1 MDARG
6 CPSLLSL
13 ACAAREAASTYHGTG
28 RRGLGHL
35 LDPVLVE
42 DTQHWHVKVIVVVSL
57 RVAAC
62 TARRTSTRLSRMAAP
77 PRAQHQKNSKATTI
91 NCQSKG
97 TACLYDLFFFLNGLA
112 VIASVPI

>member
-13 ACAAREAASTYHGTG
+13 ACAGTYHARRQVPSMVRAGGAG
-28 RRGLGHL
+28 RGGDGGVHL

-91 NCQSKG
+91 
-97 TACLYDLFFFLNGLA
+97 
-112 VIASVPI
+112 